1 MSARPSVLCL
11 VLLGCSGK
19 ESAPVEGAEHT
30 VAIELVAERGPSCA
44 DPEAR
49 SGEPFVL
56 AELGADW
63 EAQAHPDEAES
74 KLAGGGLTILDLDGD
89 GLLDVYLPQ
98 DGPDQLYLQA
108 ADGTLVDRS
117 ETHLPRASLGG
128 GTVAAIGGDPDED
141 GDTDLVVVVVG
152 GPNLYLEN
160 TGEGRFRD
168 SSEAV
173 GLPVH
178 DHDTTGAAW
187 GDLDGDGDLDLL
199 LSQSMRCQDGDTA
212 APPDPPPVLL
222 LWEDGRFED
231 ATARLRPEPLV
242 RMLTRV
248 APVFD
253 ADDDGDQDAY
263 LIGDHQYG
271 HECLEPNT
279 LMLQEGDAFVAPDT
293 FTGIEVEMAGMG
305 IAIGELNGDGRPDLV
320 LSDDDTLKLY
330 ESVGPLEW
338 ADSYQL
344 RVGELGHDDRVSSW
358 GLELQDLDHDGDDDL
373 FVGFGPVPG
382 VPLDGETPDTGGA
395 VDVPDQPDALYVQQ
409 ADGSFVDSAEAW
421 GISGW
426 TSTRAVLA
434 MDWNEDGWLDLARR
448 EIGGPAELYLARCGT
463 GRWLMVE
470 LEQPPPNGDA
480 IGAKVEVMADH
491 RTWTEWTFAGGQSL
505 YASRATTVHVGLGAV
520 DAVDL
525 RITWPDGK
533 VSLAQGIEADQR
545 LHIRRLE

>member
-1 MSARPSVLCL
+1 MSARHSALCL
-11 VLLGCSGK
+11 VLLGCGWTK
-19 ESAPVEGAEHT
+19 GAPSEVVDDT
-30 VAIELVAERGPSCA
+30 VAIELVAEQGPSCA
-44 DPEAR
+44 DPGAR
-49 SGEPFVL
+49 SDGPFVQ
-56 AELGADW
+56 AELGAAW
-63 EAQAHPDEAES
+63 RAQEHPEEAEE
-74 KLAGGGLTILDLDGD
+74 KLAGAGLTIVDVDGD
-89 GLLDVYLPQ
+89 GRLDIYLPQ

-108 ADGTLVDRS
+108 EDGTLVDRS

-141 GDTDLVVVVVG
+141 GDIDLFVAVVG
-152 GPNLYLEN
+152 GPNVFLQN
-160 TGEGRFRD
+160 TGAGLFRD
-168 SSEAV
+168 ASEDV
-173 GLPVH
+173 GVPAH

-199 LSQSMRCQDGDTA
+199 LSQSIRCQDGDTA
-212 APPDPPPVLL
+212 APPDLPPVLL

-231 ATARLRPEPLV
+231 ATQRLRPEPLV

-248 APVFD
+248 APIFD
-253 ADDDGDQDAY
+253 ADSDGDQDAY

-271 HECLEPNT
+271 HECLAPNT

-330 ESVGPLEW
+330 ESVGSLEW
-338 ADSYQL
+338 SDSYQL
-344 RVGELGHDDRVSSW
+344 RVGGLGHDDRVSSW

-421 GISGW
+421 GIAGW

-434 MDWNEDGWLDLARR
+434 VDWNDDGWLDLARR

-463 GRWLMVE
+463 GRWLVIE
-470 LEQPPPNGDA
+470 LEQPPPNREA
-480 IGAKVEVMADH
+480 IGAMVEVMADR

-505 YASRATTVHVGLGAV
+505 YASRAATVHVGLGEV
-520 DAVDL
+520 HEVDL

-533 VSLAQGIEADQR
+533 VSLAQDIQADQR